1 MRTGIKKYAIR
12 ADIELI
18 LNTFVINTHTNSATI
33 PIFRLSDKI
42 TPNPVATPFPP
53 LNLSQIG
60 KQWPTTADIAT
71 VH

>member
-1 MRTGIKKYAIR
+1 MRIGIKKYAIR
-12 ADIELI
+12 ADMELI
-18 LNTFVINTHTNSATI
+18 LNTFTISTHINSATI
-33 PIFRLSDKI
+33 PINRLRDKI
-42 TPNPVATPFPP
+42 TPNPVATPLPP

>member
-1 MRTGIKKYAIR
+1 MKELKKYAIR

-18 LNTFVINTHTNSATI
+18 LNTFAIITHINSAII
-33 PIFRLSDKI
+33 PIFKLSDKI
-42 TPNPVATPFPP
+42 TPNPVATPLPP

-60 KQWPTTADIAT
+60 KQCPKTADIAT

>member
-1 MRTGIKKYAIR
+1 MRIGITKYEIR

-18 LNTFVINTHTNSATI
+18 LNTFAINTHINSATI

-42 TPNPVATPFPP
+42 TPNPVATPLPP

-60 KQWPTTADIAT
+60 KQ
-71 VH
+71 

>member
-1 MRTGIKKYAIR
+1 MRTGIKKYEIS

-18 LNTFVINTHTNSATI
+18 LNTFAISTHTNSATI

-42 TPNPVATPFPP
+42 TPNPVATPLPP

-60 KQWPTTADIAT
+60 KQ
-71 VH
+71 

>member
-1 MRTGIKKYAIR
+1 MRIGITKYEIR

-18 LNTFVINTHTNSATI
+18 LNTFAISPHINRATM

-42 TPNPVATPFPP
+42 TPNPVATPLPP

-60 KQWPTTADIAT
+60 KQ
-71 VH
+71 